1 MIAERAATV
10 AAGKAKPQSEGADMS
25 RIRII
30 FRKSGWITFVNHMDL
45 PTAFSRAA
53 RRAGLSQEFTQGYS
67 PHPHI
72 SLGPPLA
79 IGVEGRAEAAEFW
92 FNQWDESSAAKWN
105 LCLPEGIEILRY
117 REVDGPAL
125 AKLTTA
131 GIYTIKGLGIELGA
145 DALKILEEE
154 VTRSGVLYS
163 SSIDLGVVRITI
175 GDLEHCSAGCLV
187 RALKENDICSGWAEL
202 RLVRESIGTWEH
214 SSGTVLP
221 LI

>member
-1 MIAERAATV
+1 
-10 AAGKAKPQSEGADMS
+10 MS

-45 PTAFSRAA
+45 PTALSRAA

-125 AKLTTA
+125 AKQDINSVTKKIVQHFLLLMIFDISLRTHFKLKNKFSRKHLSITQPMR
-131 GIYTIKGLGIELGA
+131 GIK
-145 DALKILEEE
+145 
-154 VTRSGVLYS
+154 
-163 SSIDLGVVRITI
+163 
-175 GDLEHCSAGCLV
+175 
-187 RALKENDICSGWAEL
+187 
-202 RLVRESIGTWEH
+202 
-214 SSGTVLP
+214 
-221 LI
+221 

>member
-1 MIAERAATV
+1 MDNVCEPHGSAYSLFTCSAPSRSVAGVYAGILATS
-10 AAGKAKPQSEGADMS
+10 AYKPC
-25 RIRII
+25 
-30 FRKSGWITFVNHMDL
+30 
-45 PTAFSRAA
+45 
-53 RRAGLSQEFTQGYS
+53 
-67 PHPHI
+67 
-72 SLGPPLA
+72 PPLA

>member
-1 MIAERAATV
+1 M
-10 AAGKAKPQSEGADMS
+10 SEGAAMH

-30 FRKSGWITFVNHMDL
+30 FKKSGWITFVNHMDL
-45 PTAFSRAA
+45 PTMFSRAA

-79 IGVEGRAEAAEFW
+79 IGVEGSAEPAEFW
-92 FNQWDESSAAKWN
+92 FNEWASDSVEKWN
-105 LCLPEGIEILRY
+105 SCIPEGIEIIKSA
-117 REVDGPAL
+117 EVDGSAL

-131 GIYTIKGLGIELGA
+131 GTYRIDGIGFTLDER
-145 DALKILEEE
+145 ALAVIEDE
-154 VTRSGVLYS
+154 VRAKGVLFQ
-163 SSIDLGVVRITI
+163 SSIESGTVTVTI

-187 RALKENDICSGWAEL
+187 KALKESGICAGWSEL
-202 RLVRESIGTWEH
+202 RIVRNCVGTWNDG
-214 SSGTVLP
+214 SQTVLP